1 MLVERLIDLIE
12 RSINFSFSQRATRAL
27 SRAIRLLLGLS
38 FTFVVFQLAPT
49 MADELTPAPDNEVIA
64 TATPEVSAPPSAS
77 ASPEPQVTPSATAA
91 PVPVPVPTDEPITPV
106 PSTSPSP
113 SASATPPPVTALANQ
128 SMQLRVPTSLLVDP
142 RARIASISELFVS
155 GPQNLLVCITSGSLV
170 SDVYLKNFSDSDFGA
185 QTLVAGDRTSN
196 LKVTGRTDQ
205 VLAILNGAQG
215 VRVSSPS
222 ATIATHNLNFRFVAT
237 SAPTLDAKLCEKGSP
252 ANSRTLTFRELGL
265 GIEMK
270 KGDVILKR

>member
-12 RSINFSFSQRATRAL
+12 RKVNFSFSQRATRLL
-27 SRAIRLLLGLS
+27 SQVIRLLLVLS
-38 FTFVVFQLAPT
+38 FTFVVFRLAPT
-49 MADELTPAPDNEVIA
+49 MADELAPSPDIEVIA
-64 TATPEVSAPPSAS
+64 TATPEASAQPSVS
-77 ASPEPQVTPSATAA
+77 ASPEPQVTPSAT
-91 PVPVPVPTDEPITPV
+91 PVPVPTEEPIAPV
-106 PSTSPSP
+106 PSNSPSP
-113 SASATPPPVTALANQ
+113 SASATPPPVIALANQ

-142 RARIASISELFVS
+142 RARTARISELFVS

-170 SDVYLKNFSDSDFGA
+170 SDVYLKNFSDSNFGA

-196 LKVTGRTDQ
+196 LMVTGSADQ

-215 VRVSSPS
+215 VRVSSPA

-237 SAPTLDAKLCEKGSP
+237 SAPTLDAKLCDKGSP
-252 ANSRTLTFRELGL
+252 ANFRTLTFRELGL

-270 KGDVILKR
+270 KGDVTLKR

>member
-1 MLVERLIDLIE
+1 MLI
-12 RSINFSFSQRATRAL
+12 FA
-27 SRAIRLLLGLS
+27 
-38 FTFVVFQLAPT
+38 FTFVIFQLAPT
-49 MADELTPAPDNEVIA
+49 LANELTPSPNNEVM
-64 TATPEVSAPPSAS
+64 TPPTSESSTQPS
-77 ASPEPQVTPSATAA
+77 ASPEPQGTSTPT
-91 PVPVPVPTDEPITPV
+91 PVPVPTEESTAPVPTSSPTPS
-106 PSTSPSP
+106 PSTS
-113 SASATPPPVTALANQ
+113 ASPPPITALANQ

-142 RARIASISELFVS
+142 RARTASISELFVS

-196 LKVTGRTDQ
+196 LKVTGSADQ
-205 VLAILNGAQG
+205 VLAILNSAQG
-215 VRVSSPS
+215 VRVSSPT

-252 ANSRTLTFRELGL
+252 ANSRTLSFRELGL
-265 GIEMK
+265 EIEMK

>member
-1 MLVERLIDLIE
+1 MLVERLIDLVE
-12 RSINFSFSQRATRAL
+12 RNIDFSFSQRATRLL
-27 SRAIRLLLGLS
+27 SQVIRLLLVLS
-38 FTFVVFQLAPT
+38 FTFVVFRLAPT
-49 MADELTPAPDNEVIA
+49 MADKLTPSPDNEVIA
-64 TATPEVSAPPSAS
+64 TATPEASAQPSVS
-77 ASPEPQVTPSATAA
+77 ASPEPQPTTT
-91 PVPVPVPTDEPITPV
+91 PVPVPTEKPIAPV

-113 SASATPPPVTALANQ
+113 SGSATPPPVTALANQ

-142 RARIASISELFVS
+142 RARTASISELFVS

-196 LKVTGRTDQ
+196 LKVTGSADQ

-215 VRVSSPS
+215 VRVSSPT
-222 ATIATHNLNFRFVAT
+222 AIIATHNLNFRFVAT

>member
-38 FTFVVFQLAPT
+38 FTFVVFRLAPT

-77 ASPEPQVTPSATAA
+77 ASPEPQVTPSATAI
-91 PVPVPVPTDEPITPV
+91 PVPVPTDEPISPI

-142 RARIASISELFVS
+142 RARTASISELFIS

-185 QTLVAGDRTSN
+185 QTLVTGDRTSN
-196 LKVTGRTDQ
+196 LKVTGSADQ